1 MSDLVVV
8 EAELEVSA
16 LVITSK
22 LLDAGDR
29 QTFLDTFQTMTVA
42 EVDQQVLRGFVV
54 REASTHIF
62 CTALAEMQNRWQT
75 GAVPLDLMGQF
86 DMDFHTYVRA
96 RTKTDYSNS
105 AIDNLAAVGR
115 VWFTDEIPEGIP
127 ATVQLYNADG
137 QRVVDGEGELVTV
150 LFNPCLLN
158 TSKLVHAK
166 AALSNGSLARNPV
179 ALGQLFNPDVG
190 FRVALASLSGGGT
203 SSAQSAPV
211 QPTGLRLFIEGPL
224 LMAEEEGHDP
234 AIVAEIDWESVK
246 KHEVARRALQLMVAA
261 CMIENL

>member
-1 MSDLVVV
+1 MPDTALMTAEQHYDLIHGGV
-8 EAELEVSA
+8 
-16 LVITSK
+16 
-22 LLDAGDR
+22 LDPGDR
-29 QTFLDTFQTMTVA
+29 HTFLDTFQTMTV
-42 EVDQQVLRGFVV
+42 EELDQQIVRGFAV

-75 GAVPLDLMGQF
+75 GGVSLDMMGGYEL
-86 DMDFHTYVRA
+86 DFHTYVRM

-105 AIDNLAAVGR
+105 AIDNFAAVGR

-150 LFNPCLLN
+150 PFNPCLLN

-179 ALGQLFNPDVG
+179 ALGQLFNSDVG
-190 FRVALASLSGGGT
+190 FRIAMASLGGGT
-203 SSAQSAPV
+203 SSTQSSYTPV
-211 QPTGLRLFIEGPL
+211 ELTGLRLFIEGPL

-234 AIVAEIDWESVK
+234 AVVAEIDWESVK
-246 KHEVARRALQLMVAA
+246 IHEVARRALQLIVAA
-261 CMIENL
+261 CMVENL

>member
-1 MSDLVVV
+1 MSS
-8 EAELEVSA
+8 SA
-16 LVITSK
+16 VAVIDPKVATIV
-22 LLDAGDR
+22 LDSNVR
-29 QTFLDTFQTMTVA
+29 YTFLDTFQTMHVV
-42 EVDQQVLRGFVV
+42 ELDQQIFQGFAV

-75 GAVPLDLMGQF
+75 GGVPLDMMGDF
-86 DMDFHTYVRA
+86 KMDFHVYVRA
-96 RTKTDYSNS
+96 RTGTDYSNS
-105 AIDNLAAVGR
+105 AIDNFAAVGR
-115 VWFTDEIPEGIP
+115 VWFIDEIPEGIP
-127 ATVQLYNADG
+127 ATVQLYDTDG
-137 QRVVDGEGELVTV
+137 QRVVDDEGELVV
-150 LFNPCLLN
+150 VDWNPCLLN
-158 TSKLVHAK
+158 TSKLVQAK

-190 FRVALASLSGGGT
+190 FRVALASLSGSGT